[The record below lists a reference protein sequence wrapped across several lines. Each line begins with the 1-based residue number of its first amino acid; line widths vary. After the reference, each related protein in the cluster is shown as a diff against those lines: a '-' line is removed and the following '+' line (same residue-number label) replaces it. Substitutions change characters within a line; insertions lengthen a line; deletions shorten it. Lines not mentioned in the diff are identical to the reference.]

1 MAMRIA
7 TCAWFSLRARVPWG
21 APCIFGS
28 IQQTRTA
35 AYVPDTPYWSQGR
48 LRPAILVGRQ
58 TPSGQKGMPH
68 AAPEHKMTS
77 ISATLLSR
85 SGTGRARGAEY
96 SVFCTARTGVHQDR
110 KEHLNFF
117 CNLQPEVCKTLRESI
132 ADVPIERAEQQRFHP
147 APKSSREGTL
157 LTNPHRQTNAAR
169 APSQNKLP
177 EPRLTV
183 RHEY

>member
-1 MAMRIA
+1 MAMRTA
-7 TCAWFSLRARVPWG
+7 TWAWFSPLARVPWG

-28 IQQTRTA
+28 IQQARTA

-58 TPSGQKGMPH
+58 TPSGQKGMPR

-96 SVFCTARTGVHQDR
+96 SVFARRGRGHIRIR
-110 KEHLNFF
+110 KNIPTFL
-117 CNLQPEVCKTLRESI
+117 CNSKWKVCKTPRDSI
-132 ADVPIERAEQQRFHP
+132 AAVQIGRGAAAPPPRAQIKQGGDAPNDPSPICKQTRLERHP
-147 APKSSREGTL
+147 KIGCTSR
-157 LTNPHRQTNAAR
+157 
-169 APSQNKLP
+169 
-177 EPRLTV
+177 V
-183 RHEY
+183 

>member
-1 MAMRIA
+1 MAMRIG
-7 TCAWFSLRARVPWG
+7 TWAWFSLRARVPWG

-85 SGTGRARGAEY
+85 SGTGRARSAEY
-96 SVFCTARTGVHQDR
+96 SVFLHGADGGTSGSGRTSQPFYAIRNG
-110 KEHLNFF
+110 KYAKHLEIA
-117 CNLQPEVCKTLRESI
+117 LLLSKLGAGRRRLR
-132 ADVPIERAEQQRFHP
+132 P
-147 APKSSREGTL
+147 APKSSRAGTL
-157 LTNPHRQTNAAR
+157 LTNPPFANKRGSSAIPKYAAR
-169 APSQNKLP
+169 AAFNG
-177 EPRLTV
+177 TA
-183 RHEY
+183 

>member
-58 TPSGQKGMPH
+58 TPSGQKGMPC
-68 AAPEHKMTS
+68 AAPEPKMTS

-85 SGTGRARGAEY
+85 SGTDRARGAEC
-96 SVFCTARTGVHQDR
+96 SVFCTARAGGTSGSGRTSQPFYAIRNGKHA
-110 KEHLNFF
+110 KHL
-117 CNLQPEVCKTLRESI
+117 EI
-132 ADVPIERAEQQRFHP
+132 ALLLSKLGARGSGAS
-147 APKSSREGTL
+147 APCAQIKQGGDAPNEPPLANKRGSSAI
-157 LTNPHRQTNAAR
+157 P
-169 APSQNKLP
+169 K
-177 EPRLTV
+177 
-183 RHEY
+183 

>member
-85 SGTGRARGAEY
+85 SGTGRARTPFFARRGRGYIRIRKNIPAFYAIRNGKYAKHLEIALLLSKLGAG
-96 SVFCTARTGVHQDR
+96 RR
-110 KEHLNFF
+110 R
-117 CNLQPEVCKTLRESI
+117 LR
-132 ADVPIERAEQQRFHP
+132 P
-147 APKSSREGTL
+147 APKSSRAGTL
-157 LTNPHRQTNAAR
+157 LTNPPFA
-169 APSQNKLP
+169 NKRGSSAIP
-177 EPRLTV
+177 K
-183 RHEY
+183 